1 MQTSDK
7 AIALQDQLIVAL
19 QSIIEKQEKA
29 IAERDQKLNLA
40 EILIEREKKAIA
52 GWESAMKG
60 EKKAI
65 AGWESAMIIIEEQK
79 KAIAR
84 QNRRIKIDSCLG
96 VVLVS
101 IAGKSLFSSY
111 FSGKRA
117 SNLPMITTDVIPSA
131 TLILPINSAIEKL
144 NDLNNL
150 EQSTEDIHP
159 SWATIGSDSQGF
171 TKNFTEKKTW
181 QDFLNRD
188 TTPNLD
194 ASQIPF

>member
-40 EILIEREKKAIA
+40 EILIER
-52 GWESAMKG
+52 